1 MTPHAAL
8 GGRREGSCTD
18 DLLCI
23 ISGVQW
29 KSGKISAVFLD
40 LSGHANADG
49 RVGWLWHDVH
59 ESPAFFETDL
69 RSSGA
74 LRCTYR
80 SLAMERGAH
89 TACSAV
95 LKSDHGPDRGG
106 SPKAL

>member
-40 LSGHANADG
+40 LSGHANVDG

-59 ESPAFFETDL
+59 ESWRFSRQVCGARELSGVRIDL
-69 RSSGA
+69 LQWKGERA
-74 LRCTYR
+74 L
-80 SLAMERGAH
+80 LA
-89 TACSAV
+89 
-95 LKSDHGPDRGG
+95 L
-106 SPKAL
+106 LF

>member
-40 LSGHANADG
+40 LSGHANVDG
-49 RVGWLWHDVH
+49 RVGRLWHDVH
-59 ESPAFFETDL
+59 ESRRFWRQVCGARELCGVRIDL
-69 RSSGA
+69 LQWKGERA
-74 LRCTYR
+74 L
-80 SLAMERGAH
+80 L
-89 TACSAV
+89 AV
-95 LKSDHGPDRGG
+95 LF
-106 SPKAL
+106 